1 MIDPATYRA
10 NELLAKSMSPH
21 WRIAQTHNLDHF
33 ERAGFPV
40 RISTVREIG
49 PIIDSMQENRFD
61 SYMKELG
68 TGWDQAR
75 STCSRGRRSAAM
87 RSVSSSHLLPHRAP
101 VLPLST
107 LFSVLVLYKKLRGI
121 KPDFRTL
128 LEIGPGCG
136 YLSFVL
142 RHHAAI
148 ENYSQIEAC
157 ESFYILQNLV
167 NLHCFGHLCDD
178 RALPHEETSAIDVFA
193 AEGPVLEFSNKI
205 QLAGINAR
213 STHYPWW
220 RLGELISRQRQFDI
234 VSSNANL
241 LEFNRTA
248 LDDYLSLIQRVMSPE
263 GVLLV
268 QCTGYPAQ
276 GNDESLLNTMH
287 DKGFAPLLFVQ
298 PNKPA
303 KCPATGSESV
313 RTAVDQGTLP
323 QVTFNVTN
331 ALFIKKGHRLFSTY
345 YDKRNFHLHFI
356 APEPIVV
363 RTYFDHGRLAV
374 PTTRQQHFAEEV
386 ERSLGNDGA
395 ALPTTAGED
404 EVRTV
409 GAGRN
414 RPKCE
419 AGAAPRH
426 SLRLWREIHQHSD
439 EYRAAQSGRADR
451 RNSG

>member
-10 NELLAKSMSPH
+10 SELLAKSMSPH

-40 RISTVREIG
+40 RISSVREIG
-49 PIIDSMQENRFD
+49 PIVDSMQENRFD
-61 SYMKELG
+61 SYMQELDGLTKEEHALALAG
-68 TGWDQAR
+68 CRDAVRFQLAF
-75 STCSRGRRSAAM
+75 
-87 RSVSSSHLLPHRAP
+87 LPHRPP

-121 KPDFRTL
+121 RPDFRTL

-142 RHHAAI
+142 RHHSAL
-148 ENYSQIEAC
+148 ESYSQIEAC

-178 RALPHEETSAIDVFA
+178 RALPHENTQAIDVFA
-193 AEGPVLEFSNKI
+193 AEGPVLEFSNKL
-205 QLAGINAR
+205 QLSGINPR

-220 RLGELISRQRQFDI
+220 RLGEIISHQRQFDI

-263 GVLLV
+263 GALLV

-276 GNDESLLNTMH
+276 GNDESLLKTMH

-303 KCPATGSESV
+303 KCPVIGGDNIS
-313 RTAVDQGTLP
+313 RAVDQGTLP

-331 ALFIKKGHRLFSTY
+331 ALFIKSGHPLFATY

-363 RTYFDHGRLAV
+363 RTYFDRPAGRSYYTA
-374 PTTRQQHFAEEV
+374 QHFAEEV
-386 ERSLGNDGA
+386 ERSL
-395 ALPTTAGED
+395 E
-404 EVRTV
+404 E
-409 GAGRN
+409 
-414 RPKCE
+414 
-419 AGAAPRH
+419 
-426 SLRLWREIHQHSD
+426 
-439 EYRAAQSGRADR
+439 
-451 RNSG
+451 

>member
-61 SYMKELG
+61 SYMKELDG
-68 TGWDQAR
+68 LTKEEHVLALAICRDAVRFQLAF
-75 STCSRGRRSAAM
+75 
-87 RSVSSSHLLPHRAP
+87 LPHRPP

-121 KPDFRTL
+121 KPDFQTL

-178 RALPHEETSAIDVFA
+178 RALPHEGTSAIDVFA

-205 QLAGINAR
+205 QLSGISPR

-313 RTAVDQGTLP
+313 RTAVDQGTVP

-331 ALFIKKGHRLFSTY
+331 ALFIKKGHPLFSTY

-363 RTYFDHGRLAV
+363 RTYFDRPAGRSYYTA
-374 PTTRQQHFAEEV
+374 QHFAEEV
-386 ERSLGNDGA
+386 ERSLG
-395 ALPTTAGED
+395 E
-404 EVRTV
+404 
-409 GAGRN
+409 
-414 RPKCE
+414 
-419 AGAAPRH
+419 
-426 SLRLWREIHQHSD
+426 
-439 EYRAAQSGRADR
+439 
-451 RNSG
+451 